1 MAEENPH
8 VGYSPG
14 HMQNTP
20 APAYEDK
27 FFELDQTPIEDM
39 TFDDCEAE
47 IARTNHN
54 SKNPTHPLNP
64 IRSSI
69 DSRKKQFI
77 DRKLA
82 VFEQRNA
89 LDETPNPYDIAL
101 NEMAVKE
108 QQRIDDIHE
117 AGKRDWYK
125 LKEYG
130 YDGGEPPDVISADQA
145 RLFRMQVLNSEATL
159 SGLNELG
166 NMISADMRKYGKSQ
180 ELSSLFDTLMNT
192 DLDADL
198 RQEVGH
204 KIIAYL
210 DKQRRDALVKKP
222 TRKDKYST
230 FKAKHDIEGNT
241 YG

>member
-108 QQRIDDIHE
+108 QARKDDIHA
-117 AGKRDWYK
+117 AGKRDWFK

-130 YDGGEPPDVISADQA
+130 YEGGEPPAEISADQA
-145 RLFRMQVLNSEATL
+145 RLYRMQVLNSEGTR
-159 SGLNELG
+159 SGINELG
-166 NMISADMRKYGKSQ
+166 NMVSADMRKYNQTQ
-180 ELSSLFDTLMNT
+180 ELSGLFNTLLDTEI
-192 DLDADL
+192 DPDL
-198 RQEVGH
+198 RQQVGH
-204 KIIAYL
+204 RVIEYL
-210 DKQRRDALVKKP
+210 DALRRDSLEKKP
-222 TRKDKYST
+222 TKQTNFNT
-230 FKAKHDIEGNT
+230 FKAKHNIEGNT